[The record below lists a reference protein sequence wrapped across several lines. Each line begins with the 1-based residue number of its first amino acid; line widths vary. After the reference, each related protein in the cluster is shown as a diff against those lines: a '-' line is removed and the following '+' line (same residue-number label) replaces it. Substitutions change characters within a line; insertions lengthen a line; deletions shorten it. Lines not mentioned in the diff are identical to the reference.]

1 MATWADVSAIAAELP
16 ETTEGVRVGLPVWR
30 VRKDAFVWVRPL
42 RARDLAELGDAAP
55 QGEIIGASTAD
66 LLDKQALLD
75 EDPGV
80 FFTTSHFDGFP
91 AVLVVL
97 DRIPLDRVREVVTD
111 AWLARAPKRLRA
123 AFLAADGDPRP

>member
-42 RARDLAELGDAAP
+42 RAKDLAELGDAAP
-55 QGEIIGASTAD
+55 EGEIIGVSTAD

-75 EDPGV
+75 EDPDA
-80 FFTTSHFDGFP
+80 FFATSHFDGFP
-91 AVLVVL
+91 ALLVVL
-97 DRIPLDRVREVVTD
+97 DRIPLDRLREVVTD
-111 AWLARAPKRLRA
+111 AWLARAPKRVRDA
-123 AFLAADGDPRP
+123 YLAGDESR